1 MLNMPKLPILSG
13 EEVVKILQK
22 GFGFQF
28 VSQKGS
34 HIKLRKIA
42 EGTTITTIVPNHK
55 ELMTGTLRGV
65 LDLAKISV
73 EDFMQYYK
81 NEV

>member
-1 MLNMPKLPILSG
+1 MPKLPILSG
-13 EEVVKILQK
+13 EDVVKILEK
-22 GFGFQF
+22 GFGFEF

-34 HIKLRKIA
+34 HIKLRKA
-42 EGTTITTIVPNHK
+42 VDGQTITTIVPSHK

-73 EDFMQYYK
+73 EEFVNYYE
-81 NEV
+81 NRF